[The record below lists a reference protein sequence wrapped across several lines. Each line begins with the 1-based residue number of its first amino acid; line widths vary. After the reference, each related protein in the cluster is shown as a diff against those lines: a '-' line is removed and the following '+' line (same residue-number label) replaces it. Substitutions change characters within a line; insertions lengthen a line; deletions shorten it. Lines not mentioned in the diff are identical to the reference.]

1 MGYGEVVTPTDDE
14 LLTAART
21 GDDDA
26 IETLLTRYETQIYRF
41 ALRLCGHEAD
51 ARDVLQETMIAALR
65 GLPGFRGE
73 ARLST
78 WLYMIA
84 RSFCIKQRRPGS
96 SVPIGG
102 PLTDAEPAAPDQ
114 DPDARV
120 HAREI
125 GQALAAAMSAL
136 PEAHREAVVLRDVEG
151 LSAEEAAEVA
161 GVEIGALKS
170 RLHRGRKE
178 LRDHLAIL
186 LGDTDETA
194 APCPELAQDLAAYA
208 ASDIDQAT
216 CAQVEAHLTR
226 CARCAGAC
234 DQLKRTVALCRR
246 IPGDGVPDQV
256 KAAVRY
262 ALHGAIGPAPT
273 RA

>member
-1 MGYGEVVTPTDDE
+1 VTPTDEE
-14 LLTAART
+14 LLVQARA
-21 GDDDA
+21 GDGAA
-26 IETLLTRYETQIYRF
+26 IEALLARHETQIYRF

-84 RSFCIKQRRPGS
+84 RSYCIKQRRPGTS
-96 SVPIGG
+96 IAAAA
-102 PLTDAEPAAPDQ
+102 PLSDAEEAPADDA
-114 DPDARV
+114 PDARA

-151 LSAEEAAEVA
+151 LSAEEAAEIA

-178 LRDHLAIL
+178 LRDHLTIL
-186 LGDTDETA
+186 LGDTDEAA

-208 ASDIDQAT
+208 AADIDQAT
-216 CAQVEAHLTR
+216 CAVVEAHLAS
-226 CARCAGAC
+226 CPRCAGAC
-234 DQLKRTVALCRR
+234 EQLKRTVALCRR
-246 IPGDGVPDQV
+246 IPGDAVPDQV
-256 KAAVRY
+256 KSAVRHALY
-262 ALHGAIGPAPT
+262 AAIGPA
-273 RA
+273 A